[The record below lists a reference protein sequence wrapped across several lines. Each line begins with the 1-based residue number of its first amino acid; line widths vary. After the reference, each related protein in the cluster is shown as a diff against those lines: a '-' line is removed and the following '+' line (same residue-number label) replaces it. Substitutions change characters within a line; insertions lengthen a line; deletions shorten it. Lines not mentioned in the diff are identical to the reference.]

1 MERERMSYGLLSALS
16 WGISTLLAAV
26 AARRIGALRTVV
38 IGEVAGLAGYWTL
51 FLLGHFSLRGV
62 GGSAWLL
69 VLAGV
74 IAVAG
79 YLALY
84 RGLES
89 GHVGL
94 VSAISACYGGVIALL
109 SVVLLHEHLTVDAV
123 VGIVATVV
131 GVMLAV
137 TQRDT
142 TPAPGTPAPGT
153 PVRGTPA
160 PGTPAPGTPAP
171 DTPAPGTLPPGTVT
185 PGTLTHG
192 IPSPDSSLPGPTV
205 RNPPAPSP
213 SVPGLPVLGPPAL
226 DAPDITTAIAATAGA
241 PARGA
246 KAPAVGVTF
255 GLAAALCYGIGGF
268 MIGRYTRSL
277 GWLVPVVV
285 ARGGA
290 MILLLGLLATPLR
303 GPTGARLGP
312 GLAWAFAAGLT
323 DAAGLVFFTRGDQ
336 VGLVAVTASV
346 SSAYPVIPL
355 VGGLLVFRERLMRQ
369 QVGGALIILAGL
381 ILLGLGS

>member
-1 MERERMSYGLLSALS
+1 MRIARSAAGAKQAVGGERERMSYGLLAALS
-16 WGISTLLAAV
+16 WGISTLMAAV
-26 AARRIGALRTVV
+26 AARRIGAVRTVV
-38 IGEVAGLAGYWTL
+38 FGEAAGLAGYWTL

-62 GGSAWLL
+62 GGTAWLL

-74 IAVAG
+74 IGVSG

-109 SVVLLHEHLTVDAV
+109 SVLLLGERLTAAAV
-123 VGIVATVV
+123 VGIVATVA

-142 TPAPGTPAPGT
+142 G
-153 PVRGTPA
+153 PVASAAAARQG
-160 PGTPAPGTPAP
+160 GG
-171 DTPAPGTLPPGTVT
+171 GG
-185 PGTLTHG
+185 GG
-192 IPSPDSSLPGPTV
+192 K
-205 RNPPAPSP
+205 PPA
-213 SVPGLPVLGPPAL
+213 
-226 DAPDITTAIAATAGA
+226 I
-241 PARGA
+241 
-246 KAPAVGVTF
+246 GVAF

-268 MIGRYTRSL
+268 MIGRYTRNL

-290 MILLLGLLATPLR
+290 MVLLLGLLATPLR
-303 GPTGARLGP
+303 GPAGIRP
-312 GLAWAFAAGLT
+312 VSGLAWALAAGLT
-323 DAAGLVFFTRGDQ
+323 DAAGLVLFTRGDQ
-336 VGLVAVTASV
+336 VGLVAVTAAV

-355 VGGLLVFRERLMRQ
+355 IGGVLLFRERLIRT
-369 QVGGALIILAGL
+369 QVGGALLILAGL
-381 ILLGLGS
+381 VLIGLGS

>member
-153 PVRGTPA
+153 PVRG
-160 PGTPAPGTPAP
+160 
-171 DTPAPGTLPPGTVT
+171 TPAPGTLPPGTVT